1 MPMQVQ
7 YEYGT
12 TKVGYIIMIDKCL
25 KRYKII
31 IKIIFLL
38 LQDVVQKL
46 KDIGHTVIRLRDNG
60 GSGGSAASAIA
71 RSPSGMIEAMPDFR
85 RKGNSSGY

>member
-1 MPMQVQ
+1 
-7 YEYGT
+7 
-12 TKVGYIIMIDKCL
+12 
-25 KRYKII
+25 
-31 IKIIFLL
+31 
-38 LQDVVQKL
+38 VQKL
-46 KDIGHTVIRLRDNG
+46 KDIGHKVIRLRDNG